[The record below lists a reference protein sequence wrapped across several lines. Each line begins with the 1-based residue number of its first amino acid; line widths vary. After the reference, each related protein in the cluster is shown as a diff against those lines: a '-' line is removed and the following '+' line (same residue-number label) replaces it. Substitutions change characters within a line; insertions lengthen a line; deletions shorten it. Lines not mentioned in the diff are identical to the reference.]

1 MTNDHSETGI
11 AMTDGEHEQEPIA
24 ALVAIDFTATE
35 LRLLLATPE
44 QELIANERYELP
56 ELADEEAW
64 AWEVGGRV
72 STLFSRD
79 AEPLYALGIGI
90 ACPGAVHP
98 VRGVITE
105 SRAQEGWNELHVV
118 DAIRR
123 HIDAPA
129 VALDRAQAALR
140 GEMAFGAALDVT
152 DALYV
157 SLRESPPM
165 AAILA
170 AGTIVRGA
178 HHRPGIIDAGDPAAS
193 VAAIAAVL
201 DTARVILDAPD
212 DEAEVS
218 AARVTAAL
226 EASGARAEVVVSEL
240 GSRAPMF
247 GALEAAAVVAYE
259 GERDE

>member
-1 MTNDHSETGI
+1 MTSDHSETGT
-11 AMTDGEHEQEPIA
+11 AMTDDQNEQEPIA

-35 LRLLLATPE
+35 LRLLLATPK

-56 ELADEEAW
+56 QLADEEAW

-90 ACPGAVHP
+90 ACPGSVHP

-105 SRAQEGWNELHVV
+105 TRAQEGWGGLHVV

-140 GEMAFGAALDVT
+140 GEMTFGAALDVT
-152 DALYV
+152 DALYLSV
-157 SLRESPPM
+157 RESPPM
-165 AAILA
+165 AATLT
-170 AGTIVRGA
+170 AGTVVRGA
-178 HHRPGIIDAGDPAAS
+178 HHRPGIIDTGDPAAAI
-193 VAAIAAVL
+193 AAIAAVL

-212 DEAEVS
+212 DEGEGLG
-218 AARVTAAL
+218 ARVAAAL
-226 EASGARAEVVVSEL
+226 EASGARAEVVLSEL
-240 GSRAPMF
+240 GDRAPTF
-247 GALEAAAVVAYE
+247 GALEAASVVAYE